1 MTLVNSISLM
11 QLRNSEY
18 FELITDLKNLLPGVL
33 PSNPAVDELMAKFNP
48 VYEELDVVNR
58 VDMGSVLTEK
68 VQLADKQRGTTWR
81 GMDLLIDAYLHSPVE
96 AQKESAKVL
105 RRVFDVYGD
114 YRKGSYDAESSD
126 SRNLVQDLEKTE
138 NEEHCNRIKLNAWIP
153 LYIGELETF
162 KQLQNQRDTEKG
174 YKASGDV
181 RAVRVKMDPLY
192 REIVNMVH
200 AFVTLGMA
208 SAEIDNFIILMNQKV
223 KRYNDMLAA
232 RQGRKD
238 GDEEQPDNPIVD

>member
-1 MTLVNSISLM
+1 M
-11 QLRNSEY
+11 
-18 FELITDLKNLLPGVL
+18 PGVL
-33 PSNPAVDELMAKFNP
+33 PTNPAVDELMARFNP
-48 VYEELDVVNR
+48 VYEELDEVNR
-58 VDMGSVLTEK
+58 VDMGTVLTEK

-81 GMDLLIDAYLHSPVE
+81 GMDLLVDAYLHSPVE
-96 AQKESAKVL
+96 AQIESAKVL

-114 YRKGSYDAESSD
+114 YRKRSYDAESSD

-153 LYIGELETF
+153 LYKAELETF

-181 RAVRVKMDPLY
+181 RAVRIKMDPLY
-192 REIVNMVH
+192 REIINMVH

-208 SAEIDNFIILMNQKV
+208 TAAIDNFIILMNQKV

-238 GDEEQPDNPIVD
+238 GEEDQPDNPIVD